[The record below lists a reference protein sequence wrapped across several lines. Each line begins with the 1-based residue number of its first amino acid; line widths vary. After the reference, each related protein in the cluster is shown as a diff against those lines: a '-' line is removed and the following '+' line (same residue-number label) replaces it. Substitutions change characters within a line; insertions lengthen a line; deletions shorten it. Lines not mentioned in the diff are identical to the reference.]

1 MEFAILVTITGVLVV
16 FSALMALSASIW
28 LIGKI
33 LQGFSGKK
41 KDKGGKDVK
50 PAEASPAAAPAPAA
64 SAKVANTAVQSGIPG
79 DVIAAI
85 SAAIAMMMGG
95 RVFKVKSIRRADS
108 RSAWASAGI
117 AENTRSF

>member
-16 FSALMALSASIW
+16 FSALIALSASIW
-28 LIGKI
+28 LIGKV

-50 PAEASPAAAPAPAA
+50 PAEASPAAAPAA

-95 RVFKVKSIRRADS
+95 RAFKVKSIRRADS

-117 AENTRSF
+117 AENTRSI